1 MLLLVLFVQK
11 FCKSPLLFLFHW
23 TPIDPFCVLHFISFG
38 KLKRKYTLS
47 MFLMEESFII
57 QAFVRFGIP
66 IQFKFFY
73 DMVWNWFL
81 CQAGS
86 VLPGSSVI
94 GFCFISFFQ
103 VRGVGWVIRLGLAI
117 LFFFSG
123 LLLEPRLVQ
132 RGLNNADV
140 CIKWELVFRDYSDFL
155 AQDKSWL
162 MRRFRLPRAVLLVP
176 QRVEPRET
184 VHSMLVCSFCQLLGS
199 LEQGHFRGSR

>member
-1 MLLLVLFVQK
+1 MADQGVTTTFCDGLLEAGNGTPRSLGLLLCSVSALLRAVFCSFWWRKINDEHFAVSVQPVYLHQCCSECYL
-11 FCKSPLLFLFHW
+11 CKSSASPLLFLFHW

-66 IQFKFFY
+66 IQLKFFY

-103 VRGVGWVIRLGLAI
+103 VRGVGWVRRLGLAI
-117 LFFFSG
+117 LFLFWS
-123 LLLEPRLVQ
+123 P
-132 RGLNNADV
+132 
-140 CIKWELVFRDYSDFL
+140 S
-155 AQDKSWL
+155 
-162 MRRFRLPRAVLLVP
+162 RASV
-176 QRVEPRET
+176 
-184 VHSMLVCSFCQLLGS
+184 GS
-199 LEQGHFRGSR
+199 ERP